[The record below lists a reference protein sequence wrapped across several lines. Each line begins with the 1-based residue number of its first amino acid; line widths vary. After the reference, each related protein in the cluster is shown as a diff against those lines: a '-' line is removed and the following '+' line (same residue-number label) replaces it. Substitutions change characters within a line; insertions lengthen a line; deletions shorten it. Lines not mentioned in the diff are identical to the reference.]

1 MKQLPARSAPFL
13 TTNTI
18 VTALFTVLLT
28 LMLAHPAFA
37 QEASA
42 TAGAPLVMDKT
53 LFQRLMAAG
62 PAFMGTLFM
71 ASVFMVWLVID
82 GILRTSKAKLAPP
95 SVVAGI
101 RQSLIDGDYETATQ
115 MVTFEGSVFSEI
127 ATAAFGKVGLGK
139 DATDDAIFE
148 ETERSRSIFTSRISY
163 LSVSGVITPMIGLT
177 GTVFGMIN
185 AFDTLGSSGVGDPT
199 RLSAAIGEVLVCTG
213 GTLSGRLYDL
223 KQTPE
228 LKPHPKLPPKLN
240 DKYVYDIV
248 ADFLKAN
255 CNRSKLSSYFT
266 APDTLYNSQIFIPIM
281 QSVEGVKAF
290 GVEKIVKSQAWIAHY
305 RGKVSPPVSGSFR
318 FIGFAD
324 DVLAVRLNGGK
335 WQWMKEGFYTRLE
348 AGKFYDMDIV
358 IGECGGGWFDCMLL
372 FEQEGVTYKKDANG
386 NPILPVFRVADSKL
400 DPEKYSIPFMTD
412 GQIWRALPPPK
423 D

>member
-1 MKQLPARSAPFL
+1 MSDPKSKFIRYIKRVGAGSMLISIIIHVIIIGTMTVWVVSTVQPQRK
-13 TTNTI
+13 
-18 VTALFTVLLT
+18 ALFKGGDNAGSPVQHPIKMSNTQPHLDTLT
-28 LMLAHPAFA
+28 KRLSVDTPNSAVALPDLPSIASSSSSGPSLMTTTGAPGATGGLKGPLMPAFGFKEA
-37 QEASA
+37 Q
-42 TAGAPLVMDKT
+42 P
-53 LFQRLMAAG
+53 
-62 PAFMGTLFM
+62 
-71 ASVFMVWLVID
+71 
-82 GILRTSKAKLAPP
+82 
-95 SVVAGI
+95 
-101 RQSLIDGDYETATQ
+101 
-115 MVTFEGSVFSEI
+115 
-127 ATAAFGKVGLGK
+127 
-139 DATDDAIFE
+139 
-148 ETERSRSIFTSRISY
+148 
-163 LSVSGVITPMIGLT
+163 
-177 GTVFGMIN
+177 
-185 AFDTLGSSGVGDPT
+185 
-199 RLSAAIGEVLVCTG
+199 G

-240 DKYVYDIV
+240 DTYVYDIV

-281 QSVEGVKAF
+281 QSDEGVKAF

-324 DVLAVRLNGGK
+324 DVLAVRINGQVILDASFAGQVTNPKRSHEMKFSVGGPYPTFFGGK